1 MKHITVTCIF
11 DGAALNRDEN
21 IGGNIQ
27 SIKKLKRYG
36 KAVSFLGRTAM
47 RHYLFSTLKEA
58 YGWNEAKVAV
68 RNKVIQFDILGEDI
82 ITSPELDAFGYMY
95 TIKGEISITRKGPVG
110 ITKAV
115 ALEPYEGDMAF
126 YANHDMVR
134 RAKEQGLI
142 GREEEDKQE
151 EDKQRSK
158 TGSDIHNKEEHQS
171 FYKVS
176 FTIDVE
182 RLGRDEWIVDGY
194 NYDEDSRKLN
204 ITIADSTTKSLTE
217 VEKEQDNKYKY
228 KGGTITVEPVGNKHK
243 VIFEIS
249 EEEKKKRICQILEV
263 IKNGL
268 HAKSSGESNT
278 IVPLFMI
285 AAPLKVPTPVLHPY
299 LTVVHGSRGNYV
311 VGVNDCLENRWIN
324 GKVFLK
330 NSIRLRLAE
339 NIGSNKF
346 TSDWEKFL
354 SECGLGDVNCE
365 PDNQNTDNQDNQE
378 QNGD

>member
-27 SIKKLKRYG
+27 SIKKLKRCG
-36 KAVSFLGRTAM
+36 KAVSFIGRPAI
-47 RHYLFSTLKEA
+47 RHYLFSTLEEA
-58 YGWNEAKVAV
+58 YNWNEAKVT
-68 RNKVIQFDILGEDI
+68 KDGDVIQFDILKDDI

-95 TIKGEISITRKGPVG
+95 TKDVTITRKGPVG

-134 RAKEQGLI
+134 RAMKQGLI
-142 GREEEDKQE
+142 GHEEEE
-151 EDKQRSK
+151 RENQRNK
-158 TGSDIHNKEEHQS
+158 AGSNIHNKEEHQS

-176 FTIDVE
+176 FTIDVK
-182 RLGRDEWIVDGY
+182 RLGRDEWIVDDY
-194 NYDEDSRKLN
+194 NYNEGSGELK
-204 ITIADSTTKSLTE
+204 ITIRDSTTKSLTG
-217 VEKEQDNKYKY
+217 VEKEKENDKYKY
-228 KGGTITVEPVGNKHK
+228 EGGTITVEPVGDDNKHK

-268 HAKSSGESNT
+268 CAKSSGESNT

-285 AAPLKVPTPVLHPY
+285 AAPVKVPTPVLHSY
-299 LTVVHGSRGNYV
+299 LDVICDSGRNYV
-311 VGVNDCLENRWIN
+311 IGANDCLENGWID
-324 GKVFLK
+324 GKVFIK
-330 NSIRLRLAE
+330 DSRRLSLAE
-339 NIGSNKF
+339 NINSDIF
-346 TSDWEKFL
+346 TSNWEEFL
-354 SECGLGDVNCE
+354 SECGLDVNCE
-365 PDNQNTDNQDNQE
+365 PDNQNTENQDNRE